1 MPLYCTVEGR
11 GGQSSQSSHGHYLG
25 DQPGQDRRALAGW
38 WCETVRHR
46 NIVSAGF
53 CPLLDL
59 WLASQLQLFLLISAS
74 HLHQPD
80 WTGLQP
86 GLNISFI
93 SWQSKEYILQLTN
106 LHSNRLLLWMKDVL
120 NKSPKIHHNDHT
132 NQSYV
137 LLCFTGVKIIL
148 FWYLII
154 NSKTKPNYSLIY
166 SVVKLNIIRT
176 TELILTRSLLDCRSE
191 LTCWLLLYHPF
202 SPFTYI

>member
-1 MPLYCTVEGR
+1 MLVFVPSWTCDWHHSYNYFYLSPLHI
-11 GGQSSQSSHGHYLG
+11 SISQT
-25 DQPGQDRRALAGW
+25 GQDSSLDSTSHSFLDRAK
-38 WCETVRHR
+38 
-46 NIVSAGF
+46 NIF
-53 CPLLDL
+53 
-59 WLASQLQLFLLISAS
+59 
-74 HLHQPD
+74 
-80 WTGLQP
+80 
-86 GLNISFI
+86 
-93 SWQSKEYILQLTN
+93 YN
-106 LHSNRLLLWMKDVL
+106 LHRNRLLLWMKDVS

-176 TELILTRSLLDCRSE
+176 TELIMTRSLLDCRSE